1 MKEGKR
7 AVILQEDVKKH
18 IDILE
23 TLYRYKEQASEN
35 ELKILGRTRSSA
47 LIFAGVLEQYYTGLE
62 TIFLRISQFFENDL
76 EPDKWHTEL
85 LRKMNLKTEGV
96 REMVISDTT
105 FNLLLELLRF
115 RHFKRYYFQLEYDW
129 DRLDFLLKKI
139 DQVHPLVLDDLERFR
154 KFLESI

>member
-1 MKEGKR
+1 MKESKR

-35 ELKILGRTRSSA
+35 ELKILGKTQSSA
-47 LIFAGVLEQYYTGLE
+47 LIFAGILEQYYTCLE
-62 TIFLRISQFFENDL
+62 TVFLRISQYFENDL
-76 EPDKWHTEL
+76 TPDKWHTEL
-85 LRKMNLKTEGV
+85 LRKMNLKIEGI
-96 REMVISDTT
+96 RSEVISDKS
-105 FNLLLELLRF
+105 FKLLLELLRF

-154 KFLESI
+154 KFLKSI